1 MNLCWSGTGIGND
14 RDYSRERWCFLIFVH
29 DNAFGSSPIRQYS
42 NLFHETGKNCIPF
55 TALSPVLPLSPLC
68 PQGYTSPSCNHI
80 NTSVNA
86 IADTGKLP
94 AFFIVSLIA
103 FSPAISNALSYILS
117 LFPATC
123 LCTKTPPSLPCNSV
137 QAFALFYF
145 PALTTG
151 HRKAPYGGRG
161 RSHFLYG
168 CHALERKIVHRL
180 CYIIC

>member
-1 MNLCWSGTGIGND
+1 MNLCWHGTGIGND

-42 NLFHETGKNCIPF
+42 NLFHETGKNRIPF

-94 AFFIVSLIA
+94 AFFYCQSHSFQSRY
-103 FSPAISNALSYILS
+103 FSCAVLHTQPIPDTMSVYKAPPFFVMQLHPGFCFI
-117 LFPATC
+117 LFP
-123 LCTKTPPSLPCNSV
+123 
-137 QAFALFYF
+137 
-145 PALTTG
+145 
-151 HRKAPYGGRG
+151 PY
-161 RSHFLYG
+161 
-168 CHALERKIVHRL
+168 
-180 CYIIC
+180 